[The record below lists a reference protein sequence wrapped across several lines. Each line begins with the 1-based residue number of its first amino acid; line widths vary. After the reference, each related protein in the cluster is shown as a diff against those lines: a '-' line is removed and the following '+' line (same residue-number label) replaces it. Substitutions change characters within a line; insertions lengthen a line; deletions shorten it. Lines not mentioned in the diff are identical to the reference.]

1 MAPEVMSWITDCDV
15 TAHLLLHCTLNQKQA
30 NSISTFCVKF
40 CKIKISQLTS
50 KLLQSLDV
58 G

>member
-1 MAPEVMSWITDCDV
+1 MATEVMSRITDCDV

-30 NSISTFCVKF
+30 NSIAHFVLNIVELKF
-40 CKIKISQLTS
+40 SQLTS
-50 KLLQSLDV
+50 KLFQTLDV